1 MYEAT
6 YYNFNVNT
14 VYGIFVSN
22 TNVFIIWVDINFEVV
37 SILEA
42 VFFWD
47 GLNFVYFIFWV
58 LFLFLFDPMYSISN
72 HVYNILDLMYT
83 IPYLVKNI
91 LNPVINTRVS
101 MWHFTPMRI
110 PAYSEIL
117 FILNKTFLTFL
128 RWYHIPRKIH
138 TQISWSFTTATLQA
152 AMLRIIFFWK
162 KNCCKRATSHE
173 L

>member
-47 GLNFVYFIFWV
+47 CLHFVYFIFWV
-58 LFLFLFDPMYSISN
+58 LFIFLFDPMYSISN

-101 MWHFTPMRI
+101 YFWPFTPMRI
-110 PAYSEIL
+110 PAYSEI
-117 FILNKTFLTFL
+117 FLSLIKHFL
-128 RWYHIPRKIH
+128 L
-138 TQISWSFTTATLQA
+138 SWGDITDQEKYIRRYLDLLLQQPS
-152 AMLRIIFFWK
+152 RQP
-162 KNCCKRATSHE
+162 C
-173 L
+173 